1 MNGMTTLR
9 DEKGIVMLAALGMVA
24 ILAGISLAVASSGQM
39 STVGGSLSVESVRAF
54 YMADGGVF
62 YALGEAENFVPES
75 SRTADLSETAAGL
88 DAEVESSFI
97 GYEALPGN
105 LLIRT
110 TDGRLRPAQFGQG
123 AGLGKMYMFQIDSR
137 KVSGT
142 QGLASRG
149 HVRMTAARPGP
160 CLDCGS

>member
-1 MNGMTTLR
+1 MRLQN
-9 DEKGIVMLAALGMVA
+9 EQGIVMLAALGMVA

-39 STVGGSLSVESVRAF
+39 STVGGSLSMESVKAF
-54 YMADGGVF
+54 HAADGGVF

-75 SRTADLSETAAGL
+75 SRSTDLSQAAVAL
-88 DAEVESSFI
+88 DADVESAFL

-137 KVSGT
+137 KASGQT
-142 QGLASRG
+142 GLAARS

-160 CLDCGS
+160 CADCGA